1 MRSEAYPYGLPDLSA
16 ADLEKVHT
24 DSVLFF
30 RFLSL
35 YMIAEEVRA
44 PEDPS
49 TEFILEQPRDPEEY
63 LKDKEQRRYM
73 SVFRTALW
81 HKFQELLQ
89 VLQDRL

>member
-1 MRSEAYPYGLPDLSA
+1 
-16 ADLEKVHT
+16 
-24 DSVLFF
+24 
-30 RFLSL
+30 
-35 YMIAEEVRA
+35 MIAEEVRA